1 MSYVVPSSHCFNR
14 FLLRSIVRQRLT
26 TYAIISLLQFYR
38 LIVPLLQGY
47 EDAGD
52 FTVTGR
58 LKTSIHVNLVFYL
71 SVGTVGLLGIA
82 ILLILHKLQW
92 NRVMGLAIACSNTF
106 GLVTGAFLLGF
117 GLLEI
122 PRSIW
127 RNANWTYR
135 HKRLSHSVAKVVVS
149 LDDAHQELSTAI
161 VIAQATSNQMSRR
174 DPLRPYMDVID
185 NMLLQMAEEDPL
197 FKPSGGRMGESDM
210 DYDADEKS
218 MAALRRRLR
227 KARYFYCR
235 FKSEYI
241 LRVREALE
249 LEDTIKNYENGKSQN
264 WRYISSM
271 HQMRSGPVSSYIDL
285 AGVLSSLKLRW
296 LIVYGIR
303 VRLISL
309 LREIRS
315 SNFSAA
321 PMASRKDQSTPSASG
336 DAGGDHKEESC
347 REYGPPQ
354 ATQAEQREMERCKL
368 IGDATKMMLSF
379 AKDPKLAKYMTET
392 SFQEV
397 HTQWQKTTTPPPKSA
412 LKKPFDHKQY
422 SEKKLEEVVDARIA
436 QLFEAQKKA
445 KKHGKKQKKGT
456 NFPGYLGRQST
467 FDKAKKQKKRVRFE
481 EVPSSSSSDSSSDS
495 SKEDR
500 KGKKRRK
507 KQRFGKGKKKA
518 KKSKSHATSIK
529 PTIEGGKKVPPILH
543 TKDKIFEADKYV
555 QDMDEM
561 YKKVK
566 VALEK
571 TQAKQK
577 KAADRHRRIV
587 VFSLGDWV
595 LLRFEKARLK
605 KMKGKERLFPKL
617 SMRYYGLF
625 QVCDRI
631 SDVAYR
637 LKLPESWKIHNAFHV
652 SLLRPYVGDVLEVML
667 AEDQAEVDEILV
679 LEQIS
684 AHKERK
690 VKGKVARRYLVKFRN
705 YPPMD
710 AKWMEEEWFWR
721 CSLNQ
726 LLQRALAITLGA
738 MSSAL
743 LFAEATLLP
752 NKVDLSLFSLLI
764 KALDQQEILVQTVAF
779 IPLMY
784 MCACTYF
791 SLFKLGMFTFYY
803 LTPKYTSSVSL
814 LMICSMVARYAAPIA
829 YNFLNLLRLGD
840 GNIETTFEKRMGKM
854 DEAVPFFND
863 SFNRIYPLFM
873 VVYTILIASNF
884 FDRIINFFGSWH
896 KFLFKLD
903 TEDADGFD
911 TSGLIILHK
920 ERGWMKQG
928 HSIGENVVPLA
939 RNFANLSGDIE
950 AEAMLMKSADVK
962 LKENFQPQ
970 YKTPHFANGNF
981 KTGQTEEYRS
991 AYAMRSSTAAKY
1003 LSEKSKAL
1011 LNSSESAR
1019 QEVAPL
1025 RQTDE
1030 ARPRPARPQPS
1041 PTDTLESI
1049 FENLKRKP
1057 SNRDFDDDTMD
1068 LSLLDS
1074 SSR

>member
-1 MSYVVPSSHCFNR
+1 MWMF
-14 FLLRSIVRQRLT
+14 
-26 TYAIISLLQFYR
+26 YAIGLPFTLGMVVATLRYFAGPDVSRYVLTAVGYTWFCSLSIIVLVPADIWTTLSNGNNSGINLLWSWSYWSTFCLTW

-52 FTVTGR
+52 FTVTRR

-71 SVGTVGLLGIA
+71 SVGMVGLLGIA

-135 HKRLSHSVAKVVVS
+135 HKRLSHSVAKVAVS

-271 HQMRSGPVSSYIDL
+271 HQMRSGSVSSYID
-285 AGVLSSLKLRW
+285 
-296 LIVYGIR
+296 
-303 VRLISL
+303 
-309 LREIRS
+309 
-315 SNFSAA
+315 
-321 PMASRKDQSTPSASG
+321 MA
-336 DAGGDHKEESC
+336 
-347 REYGPPQ
+347 
-354 ATQAEQREMERCKL
+354 
-368 IGDATKMMLSF
+368 
-379 AKDPKLAKYMTET
+379 
-392 SFQEV
+392 
-397 HTQWQKTTTPPPKSA
+397 
-412 LKKPFDHKQY
+412 
-422 SEKKLEEVVDARIA
+422 
-436 QLFEAQKKA
+436 
-445 KKHGKKQKKGT
+445 
-456 NFPGYLGRQST
+456 
-467 FDKAKKQKKRVRFE
+467 
-481 EVPSSSSSDSSSDS
+481 
-495 SKEDR
+495 
-500 KGKKRRK
+500 
-507 KQRFGKGKKKA
+507 
-518 KKSKSHATSIK
+518 
-529 PTIEGGKKVPPILH
+529 
-543 TKDKIFEADKYV
+543 
-555 QDMDEM
+555 
-561 YKKVK
+561 
-566 VALEK
+566 
-571 TQAKQK
+571 
-577 KAADRHRRIV
+577 
-587 VFSLGDWV
+587 
-595 LLRFEKARLK
+595 
-605 KMKGKERLFPKL
+605 
-617 SMRYYGLF
+617 
-625 QVCDRI
+625 
-631 SDVAYR
+631 
-637 LKLPESWKIHNAFHV
+637 
-652 SLLRPYVGDVLEVML
+652 
-667 AEDQAEVDEILV
+667 
-679 LEQIS
+679 
-684 AHKERK
+684 
-690 VKGKVARRYLVKFRN
+690 
-705 YPPMD
+705 
-710 AKWMEEEWFWR
+710 EWFWR

-854 DEAVPFFND
+854 DEAAPFFND

-920 ERGWMKQG
+920 ERGWMEQG

-970 YKTPHFANGNF
+970 YKTPHFASGNL

-1003 LSEKSKAL
+1003 LSGKSKAL
-1011 LNSSESAR
+1011 LNASESAR
-1019 QEVAPL
+1019 STQSASAPTRSSQENPLTTMDGQPKIAAGPLSTGLKWDALKSGFQDFKLNLAGKRFAPL
-1025 RQTDE
+1025 RQTNE
-1030 ARPRPARPQPS
+1030 ARPRPARPQSS

-1074 SSR
+1074 SSRK